1 MKLYLSS
8 YNLGDNPEQ
17 LIDLIGINKK
27 IAVIANASD
36 IKTVDERIQKVKEEF
51 DQLIEIGL
59 QPEELDLRNYF
70 GRQKQLKKK
79 LNEFKTIWVK
89 GGNTFVLRRAM
100 AQSGFDTL
108 IKDKINDSDFV
119 YAGYSAGSCV
129 ATPTLKGLEIV
140 DDPNTISTGYNP
152 EIIWEGLG
160 FVDYSIAPH
169 YKSNHPES
177 AMVDET
183 VKYFV
188 EHKMPHKT
196 LRDGEV
202 IIVTLS

>member
-8 YNLGDNPEQ
+8 YNLGDNPEK
-17 LIDLIGINKK
+17 LVELSSPNKRV
-27 IAVIANASD
+27 AVITNASD
-36 IKTVDERIQKVKEEF
+36 LKTVEERKEKVEEEF
-51 DQLIEIGL
+51 DHLIETGL
-59 QPEELDLRNYF
+59 LPEELDLRKYF
-70 GRQKQLKKK
+70 GKQKELEKK
-79 LNEFKTIWVK
+79 LNQFKVVWVK

-108 IKDKINDSDFV
+108 IKTKINDSDFV

-129 ATPTLKGLEIV
+129 ATPTLHGLEIV
-140 DDPNTISTGYNP
+140 DDPITVPTGYNP
-152 EIIWEGLG
+152 EIIWAGLG

-202 IIVTLS
+202 IIVNLN

>member
-8 YNLGDNPEQ
+8 YNLGGNPEK
-17 LIDLIGINKK
+17 LVELASPNKK
-27 IAVIANASD
+27 VAIITNASD
-36 IKTVDERIQKVKEEF
+36 LKTVEERKEKVKEEF
-51 DQLIEIGL
+51 DHLIEIGL
-59 QPEELDLRNYF
+59 LPEELDLRKHF
-70 GRQKQLKKK
+70 GKQKELKKK
-79 LNEFKTIWVK
+79 LNEFKIVWVK
-89 GGNTFVLRRAM
+89 GGNTFILRRAM
-100 AQSGFDTL
+100 EQSGFDKL
-108 IKDKINDSDFV
+108 IKEKVNDSDFV

-129 ATPTLKGLEIV
+129 VTPTLKGLEIV
-140 DDPNTISTGYNP
+140 DDPITVPDGYNP
-152 EIIWEGLG
+152 KIIWEGLG

-202 IIVTLS
+202 IIVTLN

>member
-8 YNLGDNPEQ
+8 YNLGDNPEK
-17 LIDLIGINKK
+17 LVELVSPNKRV
-27 IAVIANASD
+27 AVITNASD
-36 IKTVDERIQKVKEEF
+36 LKTVEERKDKVKEEF
-51 DQLIEIGL
+51 DHLIEIGL
-59 QPEELDLRNYF
+59 LPEELDLRKYF
-70 GRQKQLKKK
+70 GKQKKLEKK
-79 LNEFKTIWVK
+79 LNEFKTVWVK

-100 AQSGFDTL
+100 SQSGFDKL
-108 IKDKINDSDFV
+108 IEEKINDSDFV

-129 ATPTLKGLEIV
+129 VTPTLKGLEIV
-140 DDPNTISTGYNP
+140 DDPIEVPKGYNS

-196 LRDGEV
+196 LSDGEV
-202 IIVTLS
+202 IIVTLN

>member
-36 IKTVDERIQKVKEEF
+36 LKTIEEREEKVKEEF
-51 DQLIEIGL
+51 DHLIEIGL
-59 QPEELDLRNYF
+59 LPEELDLRKYF
-70 GRQKQLKKK
+70 GKQKDLEKK
-79 LNEFKTIWVK
+79 LNEFKTVWVK

-100 AQSGFDTL
+100 AQSGFDKL
-108 IKDKINDSDFV
+108 IKEKVNDSDFV

-129 ATPTLKGLEIV
+129 VTPTLKGLEIV
-140 DDPNTISTGYNP
+140 DDPITVPAGYSP
-152 EIIWEGLG
+152 KIIWAGLG

-202 IIVTLS
+202 ITVILN

>member
-27 IAVIANASD
+27 IAVIGNASD
-36 IKTVDERIQKVKEEF
+36 LKTVEERKEKIKEEF
-51 DQLIEIGL
+51 DHLIEISL
-59 QPEELDLRNYF
+59 SPEELDLRKYF
-70 GRQKQLKKK
+70 GKQKEFEKK
-79 LNEFKTIWVK
+79 LNEFKTVWVK
-89 GGNTFVLRRAM
+89 GGNTFVLRRPM
-100 AQSGFDTL
+100 AQSGFDKL
-108 IKDKINDSDFV
+108 IKEKVNDSDFV

-129 ATPTLKGLEIV
+129 VTPTLKGLEIV
-140 DDPNTISTGYNP
+140 DDPIAVPAGYNS

-188 EHKMPHKT
+188 EHKIPHRT
-196 LRDGEV
+196 LCDGEV
-202 IIVTLS
+202 IIVTLN

>member
-27 IAVIANASD
+27 IAVIGNASD
-36 IKTVDERIQKVKEEF
+36 LKSVEERKGKIKEEF
-51 DQLIEIGL
+51 DHLIEISL
-59 QPEELDLRNYF
+59 SPEELDLRKYF
-70 GRQKQLKKK
+70 GKQKELEKK
-79 LNEFKTIWVK
+79 LNEFKIVWVK

-100 AQSGFDTL
+100 EQSGFDKL
-108 IKDKINDSDFV
+108 IKEKVNDSDFV

-129 ATPTLKGLEIV
+129 ITPTLKGLEIV
-140 DDPNTISTGYNP
+140 DDPITVPAGYNP
-152 EIIWEGLG
+152 EIIWEGLEL
-160 FVDYSIAPH
+160 VNYSIAPH

-177 AMVDET
+177 AMVNET
-183 VKYFV
+183 VKYFI
-188 EHKMPHKT
+188 ENKMPHKT

>member
-8 YNLGDNPEQ
+8 YNLGDNPEK
-17 LIDLIGINKK
+17 LIELVGTTKK
-27 IAVIANASD
+27 VAVICNASD
-36 IKTVDERIQKVKEEF
+36 LKTVEERKEKVKEEF
-51 DQLIEIGL
+51 DHLIEIGL
-59 QPEELDLRNYF
+59 LPEELDLRKYF
-70 GRQKQLKKK
+70 GKQNKLKEK
-79 LNEFKTIWVK
+79 LNEFETVWVK

-100 AQSGFDTL
+100 AQSGFDIL
-108 IKDKINDSDFV
+108 IKEKIEDSNFV

-129 ATPTLKGLEIV
+129 VTPTLKGLEIV
-140 DDPNTISTGYNP
+140 DDPIEVPKDYNS

-160 FVDYSIAPH
+160 LVDYSIAPH

-177 AMVDET
+177 IMVDET

-188 EHKMPHKT
+188 ENKMPHKA

-202 IIVTLS
+202 IIGTLN

>member
-8 YNLGDNPEQ
+8 YNLGDNPEK
-17 LIDLIGINKK
+17 LLELVTDKK

-36 IKTVDERIQKVKEEF
+36 LKTVDERIQKVKEEF
-51 DQLIEIGL
+51 NQLIEIGL
-59 QPEELDLRNYF
+59 QPEELDLRDYF
-70 GRQKQLKKK
+70 GRQNQLKKK
-79 LNEFKTIWVK
+79 LNEFKTVWVK

-100 AQSGFDTL
+100 AQSGFDKL
-108 IKDKINDSDFV
+108 IKEKINDSDFV

-129 ATPTLKGLEIV
+129 VTPTLKGLEIV
-140 DDPNTISTGYNP
+140 DDPITVPIGYNP
-152 EIIWEGLG
+152 DVIWEGLG

-188 EHKMPHKT
+188 ERKMPHKT

-202 IIVTLS
+202 IIETLN

>member
-8 YNLGDNPEQ
+8 YNLGDNPEK
-17 LIDLIGINKK
+17 LLELATDKK
-27 IAVIANASD
+27 VAVIANASD
-36 IKTVDERIQKVKEEF
+36 LKTVDERIQKVKEEF

-59 QPEELDLRNYF
+59 QPEELDLRQYF
-70 GRQKQLKKK
+70 GKQNQLEKK
-79 LNEFKTIWVK
+79 LNEFKTVWVK

-100 AQSGFDTL
+100 AQSGFDKL
-108 IKDKINDSDFV
+108 IKEKVNDSDFV

-129 ATPTLKGLEIV
+129 VTPTLRGLEIV
-140 DDPNTISTGYNP
+140 DDPITVPSGYKS

-160 FVDYSIAPH
+160 FVDYFIAPH

-202 IIVTLS
+202 IIKTI

>member
-1 MKLYLSS
+1 MS
-8 YNLGDNPEQ
+8 
-17 LIDLIGINKK
+17 
-27 IAVIANASD
+27 
-36 IKTVDERIQKVKEEF
+36 
-51 DQLIEIGL
+51 
-59 QPEELDLRNYF
+59 
-70 GRQKQLKKK
+70 
-79 LNEFKTIWVK
+79 
-89 GGNTFVLRRAM
+89 
-100 AQSGFDTL
+100 QSGFDKL
-108 IKDKINDSDFV
+108 IEEKINDSDFV

-129 ATPTLKGLEIV
+129 VTPTLKGLEIV
-140 DDPNTISTGYNP
+140 DDPIEVPKGYNS

-196 LRDGEV
+196 LSDGEV
-202 IIVTLS
+202 IIVTLN

>member
-8 YNLGDNPEQ
+8 YNLGDNPEK
-17 LIDLIGINKK
+17 LVELVSPNKRV
-27 IAVIANASD
+27 AVITNASD
-36 IKTVDERIQKVKEEF
+36 LKTVEERKDKVKEEF
-51 DQLIEIGL
+51 DHLIEIGL
-59 QPEELDLRNYF
+59 LPEELDLRKYF
-70 GRQKQLKKK
+70 GKQKKLEKK
-79 LNEFKTIWVK
+79 LNEFKTVWVK

-100 AQSGFDTL
+100 SQSGFDKL
-108 IKDKINDSDFV
+108 IEEKINDSDFV

-129 ATPTLKGLEIV
+129 VTPTLKGLEIV
-140 DDPNTISTGYNP
+140 DDPITVPTGYNP

-160 FVDYSIAPH
+160 FVEYSIAPH

-177 AMVDET
+177 VMVDET

-202 IIVTLS
+202 IIETLN

>member
-8 YNLGDNPEQ
+8 YNLGDNPEK
-17 LIDLIGINKK
+17 LLELVIGRK
-27 IAVIANASD
+27 IAIIANASD
-36 IKTVDERIQKVKEEF
+36 LKTVEERKEKVKEEF
-51 DQLIEIGL
+51 DHLIEIGL
-59 QPEELDLRNYF
+59 LPEEIDLRKYF
-70 GRQKQLKKK
+70 GQQRELKEK
-79 LNEFKTIWVK
+79 LNEFKIVWVK

-100 AQSGFDTL
+100 EQSGFDNL
-108 IKDKINDSDFV
+108 IKEKVNDPDFV

-129 ATPTLKGLEIV
+129 TTPTLHGLEIV
-140 DDPNTISTGYNP
+140 DDPITVPNGYNP
-152 EIIWEGLG
+152 VIIWEGLG

-188 EHKMPHKT
+188 EHKMPYKT

-202 IIVTLS
+202 IIENL